1 MSKKTEIGFK
11 HDLFW
16 ADKMSIL
23 ISQDRLTEFIPT
35 SQMTFSEKLNAIV
48 RFSVITA
55 ILLFIYNR
63 DYRMIYFP
71 LFVLSFTYFMYTL
84 LHTNISNKNKD
95 IENFKNPLPIQEI
108 KKENTVPTVNNPFM
122 NVLLTDYTKK
132 NRKPAANSHNNTVIQ
147 DEIENKFES
156 NLYNDVENVF
166 ARNNSQ
172 RQFYT
177 NPSTTI
183 PNDQTGFAEWL
194 YSRPKSCKEGGDTQC
209 VKNQNEP
216 FLADTMFKNK
226 YI

>member
-1 MSKKTEIGFK
+1 
-11 HDLFW
+11 
-16 ADKMSIL
+16 
-23 ISQDRLTEFIPT
+23 
-35 SQMTFSEKLNAIV
+35 
-48 RFSVITA
+48 
-55 ILLFIYNR
+55 
-63 DYRMIYFP
+63 MIYFP

-183 PNDQTGFAEWL
+183 QNDQTGFAEWL